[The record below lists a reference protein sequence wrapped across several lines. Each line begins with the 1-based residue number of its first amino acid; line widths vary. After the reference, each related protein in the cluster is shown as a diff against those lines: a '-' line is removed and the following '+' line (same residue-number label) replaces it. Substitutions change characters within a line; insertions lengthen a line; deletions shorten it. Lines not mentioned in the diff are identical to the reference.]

1 MSSDL
6 SETILGG
13 QTGGSSIPDVQPPDT
28 PSRKRRVVVILADV
42 SYSMASQTDSG
53 LTRIEALN
61 QQLTEWVP
69 RVRSDSRLGD
79 VEFAV
84 VTFGDAGVQVV
95 SRDRDVPDHADGGA
109 FVPAAEFQLGPLSA
123 SGVTPMA
130 AAIER
135 AITLAQDRGRYLKQ
149 THGVISGQPRL
160 IMFTDGQP
168 TDDQGN
174 PTDAWRA
181 VAGRLQAF
189 RTQRRLQFFGFGVP
203 GVNTA
208 VMRELVPDP
217 DGYRELESMD
227 FKMLLDLILLATS
240 AADPFDTLRKAN
252 PA

>member
-1 MSSDL
+1 MSSEL
-6 SETILGG
+6 SETLLGR
-13 QTGGSSIPDVQPPDT
+13 QTGPSIPGVQPPDT
-28 PSRKRRVVVILADV
+28 GSHKRRIVVILADV
-42 SYSMASQTDSG
+42 SYSMASPTDSG

-84 VTFGDAGVQVV
+84 VTFGDAGVQVIK
-95 SRDRDVPDHADGGA
+95 RDSGKDDHVDGGA
-109 FVPAAEFQLGPLSA
+109 FVPAGDFELGPFTA
-123 SGVTPMA
+123 NGVTPMV

-135 AITLAQDRGRYLKQ
+135 AIALAQERGRYLKQ
-149 THGVISGQPRL
+149 TQNLISGQPRL

-168 TDDQGN
+168 TDDDGN
-174 PTDAWRA
+174 PTDAWRV
-181 VAGRLQAF
+181 VAGRLQAL

-217 DGYRELESMD
+217 DGYYELESMD
-227 FKMLLDLILLATS
+227 FKMLLDLILVATS
-240 AADPFDTLRKAN
+240 AADPFDTLRKAYGT
-252 PA
+252 